1 MKALLRSSPPQAFQ
15 CTVWPLALSRISAHG
30 LVSAAR
36 QGSAR
41 ATNAAATAA
50 DSLIVGFLLRA
61 ASLLARL
68 RRTAKPPDRSRPRE
82 NQSATATHKVTVVPR
97 PRSLSIRSVPPA

>member
-41 ATNAAATAA
+41 ATNPAATAA
-50 DSLIVGFLLRA
+50 DSLIVNSFFERRHYSRGCGEPPSPGPVTTARESARDRDPQGDRRA
-61 ASLLARL
+61 ASGL
-68 RRTAKPPDRSRPRE
+68 
-82 NQSATATHKVTVVPR
+82 
-97 PRSLSIRSVPPA
+97 